1 VKRINHPLCD
11 CPPGKGSMVV
21 ESRIDSR
28 YGFGWRR
35 RLCLG
40 CGESFAT
47 YEIPVTS
54 LQMSDYEPINPN
66 GRLDRQ

>member
-1 VKRINHPLCD
+1 
-11 CPPGKGSMVV
+11 M
-21 ESRIDSR
+21 DSR
-28 YGFGWRR
+28 YGFAWRR

-40 CGESFAT
+40 CGTSFPT

-54 LQMSDYEPINPN
+54 LHMSDFDPINPN